1 MRIVIVTHLPPV
13 AETYE
18 MLGVEVDR
26 VLPRIKVITGSIDP
40 SKLDL
45 LRKYP
50 DVKAIEEEGVVK
62 IL

>member
-26 VLPRIKVITGSIDP
+26 VLPRIKVIIGSIDP
-40 SKLDL
+40 SRLDL